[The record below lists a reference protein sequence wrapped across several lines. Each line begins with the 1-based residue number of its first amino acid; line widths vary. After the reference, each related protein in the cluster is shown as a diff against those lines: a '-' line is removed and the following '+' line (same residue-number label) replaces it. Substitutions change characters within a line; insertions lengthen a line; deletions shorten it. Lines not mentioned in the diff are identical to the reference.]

1 MSKVVKGLY
10 YANSHEWLQLSGDTA
25 LVGITDFAQSQLGT
39 VVFVDLPEVGA
50 KLIKGKEFG
59 AVESVKA
66 ASDLYSPVSGTVIA
80 INEALVGDPEQ
91 INHDA
96 FSSWMLK
103 VKLANP
109 KELATLLDDQGYLAI
124 CH

>member
-1 MSKVVKGLY
+1 MSKVIKGLY
-10 YANSHEWLQLSGDTA
+10 YATSHEWLKLEGDTA

-50 KLIKGKEFG
+50 KLVKGKEFG

-66 ASDLYSPVSGTVIA
+66 ASDLYSPITGTVVA
-80 INEALVGDPEQ
+80 VNTVLVGDPEG

-96 FSSWMLK
+96 FANWMLK
-103 VKLANP
+103 VKLTNP